1 MNYKRRLK
9 VSVIMPVFNGEKYLT
24 EAIDSILNQTFD
36 EFEFIVINDGSED
49 NTSKIIRSYQD
60 DRIRFIERE
69 NKGFAYS
76 LNQGIQM
83 STGKYIARM
92 DGDDIAYNNRL
103 ELQYEF
109 MESHPA
115 VDILGGQ
122 AEIIDAKG
130 KIIDEIR
137 CPVSWGNI
145 QKCLKYLCP
154 VYHPTYFVRKKAYD
168 LTQGYRPLPPVEDY
182 DFLLRAL
189 EKGCVIENLPDKVLK
204 YRKLS
209 SGMSAENIQRT
220 IYLTAM
226 IQKMHNLRVTSHNRD
241 DKMLATLQ
249 KYNRTCSDWFRF
261 VYYLRENLI
270 SRMRKHKKPLK
281 YLFASLIILVS
292 LMHYQ
297 IALNSYKAFRA
308 APYRR

>member
-1 MNYKRRLK
+1 MNYKRRLE

-24 EAIDSILNQTFD
+24 KAIDSILNQTFK
-36 EFEFIVINDGSED
+36 EFEFIIINDGSED

-60 DRIRFIERE
+60 GRIRLVERE
-69 NKGFAYS
+69 NKGFAFS
-76 LNQGIQM
+76 LNQAIQI

-137 CPVSWGNI
+137 CPVSWENI

-154 VYHPTYFVRKKAYD
+154 LCHPTYFVRKKVYD
-168 LTQGYRPLPPVEDY
+168 LTRGYRSLPPVEDY
-182 DFLLRAL
+182 DFLLRAS
-189 EKGCVIENLPDKVLK
+189 EKGCVIKNLPDKVLK

-209 SGMSAENIQRT
+209 SGMTAENIQRT

-226 IQKMHNLRVTSHNRD
+226 IQKMHSMRVTSHTCD
-241 DKMLATLQ
+241 DNILATLQ
-249 KYNRTCSDWFRF
+249 KYDRKCSDWFRF

-270 SRMRKHKKPLK
+270 GWKRNHKKPLK
-281 YLFASLIILVS
+281 YLFALLIILVS

-297 IALNSYKAFRA
+297 LALNSYKAFRA

>member
-1 MNYKRRLK
+1 MNYKRRPE
-9 VSVIMPVFNGEKYLT
+9 VSVIMPVFNGEKYLA
-24 EAIDSILNQTFD
+24 EAIGSILNQTFK
-36 EFEFIVINDGSED
+36 EFEFIIINDGSKD

-60 DRIRFIERE
+60 CRIRFVERK
-69 NKGFAYS
+69 NKGFSYS
-76 LNQGIQM
+76 LNQAIQM
-83 STGKYIARM
+83 SNGKYIARM
-92 DGDDIAYNNRL
+92 DGDDIAYNNRF
-103 ELQYEF
+103 ELQYKF

-130 KIIDEIR
+130 KIVDEIR
-137 CPVSWGNI
+137 CPVSWENI

-154 VYHPTYFVRKKAYD
+154 LCHPTYFVRKKAYD
-168 LTQGYRPLPPVEDY
+168 LTRGYRSLPPVEDY
-182 DFLLRAL
+182 DFLLRAA
-189 EKGCVIENLPDKVLK
+189 EKGCVIKNLSDKVLK

-209 SGMSAENIQRT
+209 SGMTAENIQRT

-226 IQKMHNLRVTSHNRD
+226 IQKMHSLRVKSHISD

-249 KYNRTCSDWFRF
+249 KYDRKCSDWFRF
-261 VYYLRENLI
+261 VYYLRQSLI
-270 SRMRKHKKPLK
+270 SRKKNHKKPLK
-281 YLFASLIILVS
+281 YLFVLLIILVS

-297 IALNSYKAFRA
+297 LALNSYKAFRA